1 MTPKPDSTHPNA
13 EAFPAGLSGPALRA
27 LAHAGIRS
35 MAQLAQRT
43 EQEIA
48 ALHGMGPKGLLN
60 RESYDAI
67 AVQWEALRTA
77 LSTVEQHILDLLLEG
92 LAAGST
98 VLDLGCGTGSPIATH
113 LVSRGYRVC
122 GVDQSAE
129 MLAFAKKR
137 LPTETWVHSALERYA
152 YNNPSG
158 AAIAWD
164 SLFHI
169 PRAEHATLFT
179 RLRRALPAG
188 GRFALT
194 AGGSDQPAFVDSM
207 LDRQFYY
214 DSHPP
219 AVTASL
225 LERAGFRI
233 LHHEFLNLPDGGRDK
248 GRIAIVA
255 EAQ

>member
-1 MTPKPDSTHPNA
+1 M
-13 EAFPAGLSGPALRA
+13 
-27 LAHAGIRS
+27 
-35 MAQLAQRT
+35 
-43 EQEIA
+43 
-48 ALHGMGPKGLLN
+48 N

-67 AVQWEALRTA
+67 AVQWDALRTA
-77 LSTVEQHILDLLLEG
+77 LSTAEQRILDFLLEG
-92 LAAGST
+92 LTAGST

-113 LVSRGYRVC
+113 LVARGYRVC

-129 MLAFAKKR
+129 MLAFARKR
-137 LPTETWVHSALERYA
+137 LPTEVWIHSTLETYA
-152 YNNPSG
+152 FTEPCA

-169 PRAEHATLFT
+169 PRTEHAPLFT

-194 AGGSDQPAFVDSM
+194 AGGSDNPAFVDSM
-207 LDRQFYY
+207 LDRQFFY
-214 DSHPP
+214 DSHSP

-233 LHHEFLNLPDGGRDK
+233 LHQEFLNLPDGGRDK